1 MALRR
6 QRCAKEERYL
16 PAGFRKAFSDALTVS
31 PTPQTHCRYLQH
43 FLCASNV
50 FPSSPTHSLHFKGIT
65 NASNASPPTESER
78 ETKLG
83 QRWYV
88 KWDAISVPSR
98 QLISGNIGRSQ
109 AAPAQIHCN
118 SLTGSTSPL
127 RPREWYLI
135 PAPSIVPHQSIPLQ
149 EADRDT
155 QPEQAH
161 RQETLLRLQR
171 FPYASNAL
179 KRSSNVPNAS
189 NASLSPPTHP
199 LILPT
204 HLLRLQRVPRNSNTS
219 YMPPTRPRCLRQVPG
234 ISSAPP
240 TPQGHSNTFPA
251 ASMCSRR
258 LQRVLNASIA
268 FNTSTS
274 PLTCPQHLKRPQCL
288 NECIGAII
296 AGTGWADVEGPHQ
309 LEDNV
314 DLWGCMDIVR
324 DVYVCSLYHFGNKQY
339 QIRKR

>member
-1 MALRR
+1 MALHR

-16 PAGFRKAFSDALTVS
+16 PAGFRKAFGDALTVS

-43 FLCASNV
+43 FLCVSDV
-50 FPSSPTHSLHFKGIT
+50 FPSSPTHSLRFKGIT
-65 NASNASPPTESER
+65 NVSNASPSKDFET
-78 ETKLG
+78 ETKFG

-98 QLISGNIGRSQ
+98 QLISENIGHSQ

-127 RPREWYLI
+127 RPRQWHVI

-149 EADRDT
+149 EPDGDI

-171 FPYASNAL
+171 FPYASNA
-179 KRSSNVPNAS
+179 SNTSPNVPNAS

-204 HLLRLQRVPRNSNTS
+204 HLLRLQRVPSNSNTS
-219 YMPPTRPRCLRQVPG
+219 YMPLTRPQRLRQVPG
-234 ISSAPP
+234 IPSAPL
-240 TPQGHSNTFPA
+240 TPQGHY
-251 ASMCSRR
+251 
-258 LQRVLNASIA
+258 
-268 FNTSTS
+268 
-274 PLTCPQHLKRPQCL
+274 QCL
-288 NECIGAII
+288 QH
-296 AGTGWADVEGPHQ
+296 VP
-309 LEDNV
+309 
-314 DLWGCMDIVR
+314 
-324 DVYVCSLYHFGNKQY
+324 CS
-339 QIRKR
+339 